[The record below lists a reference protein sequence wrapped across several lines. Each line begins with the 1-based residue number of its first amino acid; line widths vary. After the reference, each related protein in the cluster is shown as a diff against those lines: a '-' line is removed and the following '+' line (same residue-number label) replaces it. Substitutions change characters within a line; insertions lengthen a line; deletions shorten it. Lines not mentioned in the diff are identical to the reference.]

1 MLEISGMDT
10 LYGESQVLWN
20 VSLRVLP
27 GQVVAV
33 LGRNGMGKTTLVRS
47 IMGLTPPRQG
57 SIRFDGKEITHLNPY
72 RVAQLGIALVPQG
85 RRIFP
90 SLSVRENLIFGM
102 RGKGFFED
110 DMYAYF
116 PVLKARADHKGN
128 HLSGGEQQ
136 MLAIARALLSNPR
149 LVMMD
154 EPSEGLAPI
163 IIQSIGDIILTL
175 KEAGL
180 SILLIEQNVPLALRV
195 SDYVY
200 LMQKGSIAHHC
211 GKEEFAGNKQLQS
224 EYIGLSKKNNG
235 VANGAC

>member
-102 RGKGFFED
+102 RGKGFVED

>member
-1 MLEISGMDT
+1 
-10 LYGESQVLWN
+10 
-20 VSLRVLP
+20 
-27 GQVVAV
+27 
-33 LGRNGMGKTTLVRS
+33 MGKTTLVRS

-102 RGKGFFED
+102 RGKGFVED